1 MNAHGRV
8 GLNDLPLELQQRI
21 CRNLP
26 GRDLK
31 QLRLVSRHYAS
42 AAARDLPIIIHLFDE
57 PQSCRDALEIAR
69 HPDLQ
74 IAVTAVAVDVSRI
87 TDYEHFSSWIRD
99 IQAPIMARDWTS
111 QGSAENLKKWY
122 KVHQELAYYQ
132 SDPSS
137 ATVLLDT
144 LTQLLSTCPRLREI
158 IIANVFGAAYARLPY
173 PHQKTCTKLSPFL
186 KPYSS
191 SSESAESRFSLQQ
204 ILNCLGSSGSL
215 TSLTI
220 MPAHFTDTSN
230 APANVSSG
238 NLAFLE
244 SLKQFQCL
252 DQDDKAFAV
261 LLPIL
266 ASAKHLAW
274 LAVRERRRSPSFPY
288 RTELFDTIRSDS
300 LEYINVDG
308 WQATPDSF
316 RDFLLHH
323 AHTLK
328 TTSTTN
334 MELVIPAAS
343 VDVAWSDL
351 ASDLAG
357 RFPKL
362 AHMVFHGPGVV
373 GLHRLPLDAR
383 YRVCCKFRQTVMGR
397 PNQDRPV
404 LELEE
409 ALRDD
414 YRFTWI

>member
-87 TDYEHFSSWIRD
+87 KDHKCFSSWIRS
-99 IQAPIMARDWTS
+99 IPW
-111 QGSAENLKKWY
+111 
-122 KVHQELAYYQ
+122 ELACYQ
-132 SDPSS
+132 KDPSS
-137 ATVLLDT
+137 ATVLLET
-144 LTQLLSTCPRLREI
+144 LTELLSTCPRLREI
-158 IIANVFGAAYARLPY
+158 IITNVYGAAFALPY
-173 PHQKTCTKLSPFL
+173 TRQKCYTKFSPFL
-186 KPYSS
+186 EPYSS
-191 SSESAESRFSLQQ
+191 KSPRSRFSLQQ
-204 ILNCLGSSGSL
+204 ILNCLGPSVSL
-215 TSLTI
+215 TSLTV
-220 MPAHFTDTSN
+220 MPACFNNTPDVPT
-230 APANVSSG
+230 NVSSE

-244 SLKQFQCL
+244 SLKYFQCL
-252 DQDDKAFAV
+252 SQEDKAFAV

-274 LAVRERRRSPSFPY
+274 LAVREFVRYTPSLSFPS

-308 WQATPDSF
+308 CQATPDSF

-323 AHTLK
+323 APNLK
-328 TTSTTN
+328 IIGTKK
-334 MELVIPAAS
+334 MRLVIPAVS
-343 VDVAWSDL
+343 IDVAWRDL

-362 AHMVFHGPGVV
+362 DYLALEHPDAV
-373 GLHRLPLDAR
+373 GLRFSGWTR
-383 YRVCCKFRQTVMGR
+383 GQVCDRFRHTVMGR
-397 PNQDRPV
+397 LAQERPI

-409 ALRDD
+409 ALRDE
-414 YRFTWI
+414 YRIEA

>member
-42 AAARDLPIIIHLFDE
+42 AAARDLPIIVLLFDE
-57 PQSCRDALEIAR
+57 PQGCRDALEIAR
-69 HPDLQ
+69 HPDLR
-74 IAVTAVAVDVSRI
+74 IAVTAVAVDVSKI
-87 TDYEHFSSWIRD
+87 TNYEHFSSWIRD
-99 IQAPIMARDWTS
+99 IQAPTMARDWTS
-111 QGSAENLKKWY
+111 QGSVENLKKWY
-122 KVHQELAYYQ
+122 KVHQEVACYQ
-132 SDPSS
+132 NDPSS

-144 LTQLLSTCPRLREI
+144 LTELLSTCPRLREI
-158 IIANVFGAAYARLPY
+158 IITKVFGSGYVRLPY
-173 PHQKTCTKLSPFL
+173 PHQKSCTKLSPFL

-191 SSESAESRFSLQQ
+191 SFESAESRFSLQQ
-204 ILNCLGSSGSL
+204 ILNCLGPSGSL
-215 TSLTI
+215 KSLTI
-220 MPAHFTDTSN
+220 MPARFTDTPN
-230 APANVSSG
+230 ALTNVSSR
-238 NLAFLE
+238 NMAFLE
-244 SLKQFQCL
+244 SLKHFQCL

-274 LAVRERRRSPSFPY
+274 LAVRERRRYPSFPY

-300 LEYINVDG
+300 LEYINIDG

-323 AHTLK
+323 APTLK

-362 AHMVFHGPGVV
+362 ARMVLQGPGVV
-373 GLHRLPLDAR
+373 GLHRLLLDAR
-383 YRVCCKFRQTVMGR
+383 YRVCCKFRQTVMAR

>member
-42 AAARDLPIIIHLFDE
+42 TAARDLPIIIHLFDE

-87 TDYEHFSSWIRD
+87 KNHKHLRSWARNV
-99 IQAPIMARDWTS
+99 QAPVMGDRTS
-111 QGSAENLKKWY
+111 QEIVENLQKWY
-122 KVHQELAYYQ
+122 KVHQDLACYQ
-132 SDPSS
+132 NDPSS
-137 ATVLLDT
+137 ATVLLET
-144 LTQLLSTCPRLREI
+144 LTELLSTCPRLREI
-158 IIANVFGAAYARLPY
+158 IITNVYGAAFALPY
-173 PHQKTCTKLSPFL
+173 TRQKCYTKFSPFL

-191 SSESAESRFSLQQ
+191 KSPRSRFSLQQ
-204 ILNCLGSSGSL
+204 ILNCLGPSESL
-215 TSLTI
+215 TSLTV
-220 MPAHFTDTSN
+220 MPACFNNTPDVPT
-230 APANVSSG
+230 NVSSE

-244 SLKQFQCL
+244 SLKYFQCL
-252 DQDDKAFAV
+252 SQEDKAFAV

-274 LAVRERRRSPSFPY
+274 LAVREFVRYTPSLSFPS

-308 WQATPDSF
+308 CQATPDSF

-323 AHTLK
+323 APNLK
-328 TTSTTN
+328 IIGTKK
-334 MELVIPAAS
+334 MRLVIPAVS
-343 VDVAWSDL
+343 IDVAWRDL

-362 AHMVFHGPGVV
+362 DYLALEHPDAV
-373 GLHRLPLDAR
+373 GLRFSGWTR
-383 YRVCCKFRQTVMGR
+383 GQVCDTFRHTVMGR
-397 PNQDRPV
+397 LAQERPI

-409 ALRDD
+409 ALRDE
-414 YRFTWI
+414 YRIEA

>member
-1 MNAHGRV
+1 MLLSVLPSSYNNKSTSPSAIDCTSTAYSLRPCLITYINPPSISHDLSRSQLLNPYLRQSIKQPTMNAHGRV

-87 TDYEHFSSWIRD
+87 KDH
-99 IQAPIMARDWTS
+99 
-111 QGSAENLKKWY
+111 K
-122 KVHQELAYYQ
+122 
-132 SDPSS
+132 
-137 ATVLLDT
+137 
-144 LTQLLSTCPRLREI
+144 LREI
-158 IIANVFGAAYARLPY
+158 IITNVYGAAFALPY
-173 PHQKTCTKLSPFL
+173 TRQKCYTKFSPFL
-186 KPYSS
+186 EPYSS
-191 SSESAESRFSLQQ
+191 KSPRSRFSLQQ
-204 ILNCLGSSGSL
+204 ILNCLGPSESL
-215 TSLTI
+215 TSLTV
-220 MPAHFTDTSN
+220 MPACFNNTPDVPT
-230 APANVSSG
+230 NVSSE

-244 SLKQFQCL
+244 SLKYFQCL
-252 DQDDKAFAV
+252 SQEDKAFAV

-274 LAVRERRRSPSFPY
+274 LAVREFVRYTPSLSFPS
-288 RTELFDTIRSDS
+288 RTELFDIIRSDS

-308 WQATPDSF
+308 CQATPDSL

-323 AHTLK
+323 APNLK
-328 TTSTTN
+328 IIGTKK
-334 MELVIPAAS
+334 MRLVIPAVS
-343 VDVAWSDL
+343 IDVAWRDL

-362 AHMVFHGPGVV
+362 DYLALEHPDAV
-373 GLHRLPLDAR
+373 GLRFSGWTR
-383 YRVCCKFRQTVMGR
+383 RQVCDRFRHTVMGR
-397 PNQDRPV
+397 LAQERPI

-409 ALRDD
+409 ALRDK
-414 YRFTWI
+414 YRIEA